1 MAMPDESSETSGQAG
16 ISRRTFLRIGGAAV
30 GSLLVACGGAAP
42 ATPAAEAPAAS
53 TAAAAAATAAPAAAT
68 AAAPAAATA
77 VVPAVNTGAKQ
88 TVRYLSWWFEE
99 GNRGKTWN
107 AFIKEFNDSHKD
119 IEIKAENIP
128 FDAYTTKT
136 IVAAQ
141 SGKLDGD
148 ILQATPELAPRLIK
162 ADLLFP
168 LDDVLVRNNI
178 TDLSSAHDAMRKDG
192 HLYGLDMVTVAFGIL
207 YNKKRYDDAKITP
220 AKTPE
225 EWVEVSKA
233 LTNRDKQQYGLWANH
248 LVNEASDFWFQLEEW
263 AMPYG
268 GLWAKGKTPLLT
280 SDPIIKGLK
289 LFKQMYDVAFPQG
302 ADGATG
308 QRLFGT
314 GAIAQGLYVSAAVGG
329 LKPLFPDLYPQLRS
343 APIPWASN
351 TSIARIHPMMINKA
365 SDVKDAA
372 LEFVTYMYKPDNYRR
387 MVEGCEDVIFSMP
400 SAADPAYREKLQWLK
415 PGYDGVKYV
424 TPFDVVG
431 DFIYNFQEFGQIVI
445 TNFANVL
452 NAGKSVEDA
461 MAQAQKEAEALAARI
476 K

>member
-1 MAMPDESSETSGQAG
+1 M
-16 ISRRTFLRIGGAAV
+16 LGGVLA
-30 GSLLVACGGAAP
+30 ACGGT
-42 ATPAAEAPAAS
+42 TPAAPNASAP
-53 TAAAAAATAAPAAAT
+53 TAAG
-68 AAAPAAATA
+68 AAAPAQS
-77 VVPAVNTGAKQ
+77 TGAKQ

-107 AFIKEFNDSHKD
+107 AFIKEFNDSQKD

-136 IVAAQ
+136 IVGAQ

-148 ILQATPELAPRLIK
+148 ILQATPALAPRLIK
-162 ADLLFP
+162 GDLLAP
-168 LDDVLVRNNI
+168 LDDVLTRNNI

-207 YNKKRYDDAKITP
+207 YNKQRYDEAKITP
-220 AKTPE
+220 AKTPD

-263 AMPYG
+263 AMPYDG
-268 GLWAKGKTPLLT
+268 VWAKGTTPLLT

-314 GAIAQGLYVSAAVGG
+314 GATAQGLFVSAAVGG
-329 LKPLFPDLYPQLRS
+329 LKPTYPDLYPQLRS
-343 APIPWASN
+343 APIPWATN
-351 TSIARIHPMMINKA
+351 KSIARIHPMMINKD
-365 SDVKDAA
+365 SSVKDAA
-372 LEFVTYMYKPDNYRR
+372 LEFVTYMYKKENYQR
-387 MVEGCEDVIFSMP
+387 MVKGCEDVIFSMP
-400 SAADPAYREKLQWLK
+400 SAADPAYLAKLEWLK
-415 PGYDGVKYV
+415 PGYDGVTYV

-431 DFIYNFQEFGQIVI
+431 DFVYNFNEFGQIVI

-452 NAGKSVEDA
+452 NAGTSVEDA
-461 MAQAQKEAEALAARI
+461 MAKAQKEAEALATRI

>member
-1 MAMPDESSETSGQAG
+1 MTTQKSPQ
-16 ISRRTFLRIGGAAV
+16 ISRRQLLKATALIGAGAA
-30 GSLLVACGGAAP
+30 LAACAAP
-42 ATPAAEAPAAS
+42 GTGPAAS
-53 TAAAAAATAAPAAAT
+53 TG
-68 AAAPAAATA
+68 
-77 VVPAVNTGAKQ
+77 PAVNTGAKQ

-107 AFIKEFNDSHKD
+107 AFIKEFNDSQKE

-162 ADLLFP
+162 ADLLLP

-178 TDLSSAHDAMRKDG
+178 KDLSSAHDALRKDG
-192 HLYGLDMVTVAFGIL
+192 KLYGLDMVTVAFGIL
-207 YNKKRYDDAKITP
+207 YNKKRYEDAKITP

-233 LTNRDKQQYGLWANH
+233 LTDRDKQQYGLWSSH
-248 LVNEASDFWFQLEEW
+248 LVNEAADFWFTLEEW
-263 AMPYG
+263 AMPYDG
-268 GLWAKGKTPLLT
+268 VWAKGKTPLLT

-308 QRLFGT
+308 SRLFGT
-314 GAIAQGLYVSAAVGG
+314 GATAQALFVSAAVGG
-329 LKPLFPDLYPQLRS
+329 IKPQYPDTYPLLRS

-351 TSIARIHPMMINKA
+351 KSIARIHPMMINKDSA
-365 SDVKDAA
+365 VKEAA

-387 MVEGCEDVIFSMP
+387 MVEGCEDVIFAQP
-400 SAADPAYREKLQWLK
+400 SAARKEYLDKLEWLK
-415 PGYDGVKYV
+415 PGYDGVSYV

-431 DFIYNFQEFGQIVI
+431 DFVYNFQEFGQIVI
-445 TNFANVL
+445 TNFADVL

-461 MAQAQKEAEALAARI
+461 MAKAQTEAEALADRI

>member
-1 MAMPDESSETSGQAG
+1 MTTQKPQQL
-16 ISRRTFLRIGGAAV
+16 SRRRFLKAAAFVGAGTALAACAPPATTGGAA
-30 GSLLVACGGAAP
+30 GA
-42 ATPAAEAPAAS
+42 
-53 TAAAAAATAAPAAAT
+53 
-68 AAAPAAATA
+68 
-77 VVPAVNTGAKQ
+77 PAVNKGAKQ

-107 AFIKEFNDSHKD
+107 AFIKEFNESQKD
-119 IEIKAENIP
+119 IEVKAENIP

-136 IVAAQ
+136 IVGAQ

-148 ILQATPELAPRLIK
+148 IVMATPELAPRLIK

-168 LDDVLVRNNI
+168 LDDVLLRNNI
-178 TDLSSAHDAMRKDG
+178 TDLSSAHNALRKDG
-192 HLYGLDMVTVAFGIL
+192 KLYGLDMVTVAFGIL
-207 YNKKRYDDAKITP
+207 YNKQRYDDAKITP

-263 AMPYG
+263 AMPYDG
-268 GLWAKGKTPLLT
+268 VWAKGKTPLLT

-289 LFKQMYDVAFPQG
+289 LFKSMYDVAFPQG

-314 GAIAQGLYVSAAVGG
+314 GATAQGLFVSAAVGG

-343 APIPWASN
+343 APIPWSTN
-351 TSIARIHPMMINKA
+351 KSIARIHPMMINKDSA
-365 SDVKDAA
+365 VKEAA

-387 MVEGCEDVIFSMP
+387 MVEGCEDVIFAQP
-400 SAADPAYREKLQWLK
+400 SAARKEYLAKLEWLK
-415 PGYDGVKYV
+415 PGYDGVSYV

-431 DFIYNFQEFGQIVI
+431 DFVYNFQELGQIVI

-461 MAQAQKEAEALAARI
+461 MAEAQTQAEALAERI